1 MFNSL
6 VGVVNEEEKNELRTA
21 FERKLAL
28 NDLEIALNDIELSE
42 VEEKRLIEKIK
53 NDIICNNELIENWWK
68 SGYNK
73 YNWESK
79 YDGTWTIDF
88 ETNEIFLVESAV
100 PN

>member
-28 NDLEIALNDIELSE
+28 NDLEIALKDIELSE
-42 VEEKRLIEKIK
+42 VEERRLIEKIK
-53 NDIICNNELIENWWK
+53 SDIISNNQLIDNWWK
-68 SGYNK
+68 NGYNK
-73 YNWESK
+73 HNWESK
-79 YDGTWTIDF
+79 DNGTWTIDF
-88 ETNEIFLVESAV
+88 ETNEIYLVEATG